1 MNGEILHHDV
11 ICGETYFGFV
21 EDDLDAILLV
31 EASIA
36 NELPLFSGN
45 SVAMAML
52 RVRSGTVVVLPEGS
66 RFLKRWMDGLH
77 WSPSR
82 AHGPFLLYRQTESV
96 ESRSSPGSDDCLKK
110 IAGINPTF
118 APTSL
123 KCGQRIAPGKS
134 NPQRLYVIMNAL
146 FRKAGLTK
154 KSITV
159 RGSDGRL
166 YRVISYCAPSDV
178 IKPFSRR
185 DDASETTLLKPSRD
199 PRLFHVMETKCFEE
213 ALRLHRSKPRKAR
226 NADRTTSL

>member
-66 RFLKRWMDGLH
+66 RFLKRWM
-77 WSPSR
+77 
-82 AHGPFLLYRQTESV
+82 
-96 ESRSSPGSDDCLKK
+96 

-226 NADRTTSL
+226 NADKTTSL